1 MAVYRDAQ
9 SFQRNLKIDEIENRT
24 DFLRKVRWATIE
36 DPGDLPSDEAH
47 TALLFA
53 MKAGLLPSEHLCDE
67 CGERFRLKV
76 RNRKGGHAT
85 WEWRQDSRFCNA
97 CYKSSRSLTTGTI
110 LQDLKSKNFMKFFDC
125 VVMWTLDY
133 PAQLAQREAAV
144 HHKQHNEWQN
154 LLHSAVSRDLARS
167 HKTLSISSVP
177 PKCANKVRKVVK
189 SKSKAAKGKGV
200 LKKPANKKFVA
211 HTQKATQNAT
221 NFYKKYKY
229 VIEIDESH
237 LNKAKAGAL
246 SKSSRVQADQVWV
259 WGATIPNHPERFLFR
274 VLDHPD
280 DVFDG
285 KPRGKDE
292 ILKCLRL
299 LDIKKK
305 TILVTDGWKGTKAA
319 VKALREEL
327 GWTEK
332 DLWHEVVNHSAGEI
346 TNANGFTTNH
356 IENRWSIIKR
366 WIRKRMGGMLPRHND
381 RLRWKQLLNE
391 FHWRKIASKGRNHE
405 VPLKE
410 ALRILRCR

>member
-1 MAVYRDAQ
+1 MSDCNHYKPPLLAKKRFYLQ
-9 SFQRNLKIDEIENRT
+9 S
-24 DFLRKVRWATIE
+24 
-36 DPGDLPSDEAH
+36 
-47 TALLFA
+47 
-53 MKAGLLPSEHLCDE
+53 
-67 CGERFRLKV
+67 
-76 RNRKGGHAT
+76 
-85 WEWRQDSRFCNA
+85 
-97 CYKSSRSLTTGTI
+97 
-110 LQDLKSKNFMKFFDC
+110 
-125 VVMWTLDY
+125 VVL
-133 PAQLAQREAAV
+133 
-144 HHKQHNEWQN
+144 
-154 LLHSAVSRDLARS
+154 
-167 HKTLSISSVP
+167 
-177 PKCANKVRKVVK
+177 
-189 SKSKAAKGKGV
+189 
-200 LKKPANKKFVA
+200 LKKNNKTFFCSSLKTNANFAFNYHVSSFCEQTKREQLPANKKFVA